1 MVNLNNFQKFF
12 KIFKKRVK
20 MPIKFESNQINLN
33 DYKLEVD
40 FKRLGIDN
48 VFINLTKYIQVEN
61 NQIIFLNEDKK
72 VLGVTNFENEEKA
85 VNFFNMITF
94 LTRYKIVFK
103 DKFAI
108 KED

>member
-1 MVNLNNFQKFF
+1 
-12 KIFKKRVK
+12 

>member
-1 MVNLNNFQKFF
+1 
-12 KIFKKRVK
+12 

-40 FKRLGIDN
+40 FEALGIDN
-48 VFINLTKYIQVEN
+48 IFIHMTKYIQVQKN
-61 NQIIFLNEDKK
+61 SLLFLNEDKK

-85 VNFFNMITF
+85 VNFFNMMTF
-94 LTRYKIVFK
+94 LTGYKIVFK